1 MEGLYEWIR
10 NITYYLIF
18 MTVVENLLPNKK
30 YEKYFRLFAGMVL
43 ILLVLKP
50 FTGGLRLDDR
60 LAYSFESISFQKEAA
75 ELRDELTGME
85 GKRLKS
91 MVEQYEAAV
100 ETDLKSM
107 ADSAGFLCRKAE
119 ASIDGNESHD
129 TFGHV
134 VSVYLLVASGDFR
147 GAEGSGLSGDSLNQ
161 DGLIGGEKAGQTT
174 DGIRKIVPV
183 EPVKVEVEADQEA
196 EPGSRSKSKPKS
208 EMEHTASEPVSH
220 QGSQTTADAAGNAAR
235 RRQEENSAL
244 SVLRRRISEYYDLE
258 EQDIEIQLENE

>member
-18 MTVVENLLPNKK
+18 MTVVENLLPNRK

-50 FTGGLRLDDR
+50 FTGGLRLDDK
-60 LAYSFESISFQKEAA
+60 LAYSFEAISFQKEAA
-75 ELRDELTGME
+75 ELTEELTGME

-91 MVEQYEAAV
+91 MVAQYEAAV

-107 ADSAGFLCRKAE
+107 ADTAGFFCRQAE
-119 ASIDGNESHD
+119 AAIDGNESHD

-134 VSVYLLVASGDFR
+134 VSVYLLVASGG
-147 GAEGSGLSGDSLNQ
+147 GAETGMKGGGSDGGISGQNRPDSGALP
-161 DGLIGGEKAGQTT
+161 DGTADMVTPVT
-174 DGIRKIVPV
+174 PV
-183 EPVKVEVEADQEA
+183 EPVKVEVGRTAKKGAGKTALQDGGQESDEGA
-196 EPGSRSKSKPKS
+196 GTIS
-208 EMEHTASEPVSH
+208 E
-220 QGSQTTADAAGNAAR
+220 

-244 SVLRRRISEYYDLE
+244 AVLRRRISEYYDLE
-258 EQDIEIQLENE
+258 ERNIEIQLENE